1 MSIRNT
7 VTVLLASS
15 LLAACSPAES
25 VLTGY
30 AQQRWDALI
39 KGDLEHAYEYYT
51 EAFQAT
57 TPFDV
62 FKRKTQGA
70 GLWSKAQV
78 QKVQCETS
86 GKRCRVDVEVTVSLK
101 MRGLNQPVES
111 SDVVQETW
119 VKDGWFSDWRYV
131 KG

>member
-39 KGDLEHAYEYYT
+39 KGNLEQAYEYYT

-57 TPFDV
+57 TPIDV

-131 KG
+131 KE

>member
-1 MSIRNT
+1 MSIKNT

-39 KGDLEHAYEYYT
+39 KGNLEQAYEYYT

-131 KG
+131 KE

>member
-7 VTVLLASS
+7 VTVLLASA
-15 LLAACSPAES
+15 LLTACSSAES

-39 KGDLEHAYEYYT
+39 KGNLEQAYAYYT

-62 FKRKTQGA
+62 FKRKTQGV
-70 GLWSKAQV
+70 GLWNKAQV

-119 VKDGWFSDWRYV
+119 VKEGWFSDWRYV
-131 KG
+131 KE

>member
-131 KG
+131 KE

>member
-1 MSIRNT
+1 MLIKNT
-7 VTVLLASS
+7 VSVLLASA

-30 AQQRWDALI
+30 AEQRWDALI
-39 KGDLEHAYEYYT
+39 KGNLEQAYGYYT

-62 FKRKTQGA
+62 FQRNTPST

-78 QKVQCETS
+78 QKVECEAS
-86 GKRCRVDVEVTVSLK
+86 GKRCSVDVKVTVSLK
-101 MRGLNQPVES
+101 MRGLSQPVDT
-111 SDVVQETW
+111 SDIVKETW
-119 VKDGWFSDWRYV
+119 IKDSWFSDWRYV
-131 KG
+131 KK

>member
-39 KGDLEHAYEYYT
+39 KGNFEQAYEYYT

-57 TPFDV
+57 TPIDV

-131 KG
+131 KE